1 MNILISYKLY
11 AITDRTWLKENET
24 LADAVKS
31 AILGG
36 ATIVQLREKTLEYN
50 ELKELALSVQKVCS
64 SYNVPFIINDNAELA
79 YEIDADG
86 VHLGHKDMSIK
97 EARSILGKNKIIGA
111 TAKTVEQALSAEKD
125 GADYIGSG
133 AVFGSDTKTDATNL
147 SVDALNKIC
156 NSVSIPVVAIGGINA
171 YNVSKLQ
178 NTSISGVSVVSG
190 IFERNNKKKACRD
203 ILGNL
208 YGRPVVECITN
219 HVTTNEVANMVL
231 AFGASPIMAHNINEV
246 EEVQSSA
253 DALLLNLGATDD
265 YEAMKKAYAVALK
278 KNHITVID
286 PVGVSGINYRR
297 NFLDELLAMGSP
309 TCIRGNASEIL
320 AIYKGQSTSAGLDG
334 TIESTINDSSK
345 LQEVV
350 KELAHRLNT
359 IIVASGVTD
368 IISDGKCVYEISS
381 GHAMQKSLT
390 GSGCMLSACICSALT
405 VSIINYI
412 DIDDKNIT
420 VVKSACQEMGDAAY
434 RAAEYILSNT
444 LGIYSFQTRL
454 FDELV

>member
-1 MNILISYKLY
+1 VNILISYKLY
-11 AITDRTWLKENET
+11 AITDRGWLEEGEELK
-24 LADAVKS
+24 DAVEQ

-36 ATIVQLREKTLEYN
+36 ATIVQLREKSLEYN
-50 ELKELALSVQKVCS
+50 ELKELALCIQEVCNN
-64 SYNVPFIINDNAELA
+64 YNVPFIVNDNVELA
-79 YEIDADG
+79 CEIDADG
-86 VHLGHKDMSIK
+86 VHLGAEDMSIK
-97 EARSILGKNKIIGA
+97 KARSVLGSNKIIGA
-111 TAKTVEQALSAEKD
+111 TAKTVEQALLAEKA
-125 GADYIGSG
+125 GANYIGSG

-147 SVDALNKIC
+147 SIDSLNEIC

-171 YNVSKLQ
+171 YNVSALRGS
-178 NTSISGVSVVSG
+178 SISGVSVVSG
-190 IFERNNKKKACRD
+190 IFARKNKTKACRD

-219 HVTTNEVANMVL
+219 HVTTNEVANTVL

-253 DALLLNLGATDD
+253 NGLLLNLGATDD
-265 YEAMKKAYAVALK
+265 YEAMKKAYAVANK
-278 KNHITVID
+278 QNHITVID
-286 PVGVSGINYRR
+286 PVGVSGITYRR
-297 NFLDELLAMGSP
+297 DFLKELLATSSP

-320 AIYKGQSTSAGLDG
+320 AIYEGQNVTAGLDG
-334 TIESTINDSSK
+334 SIDNTNIKAVTQS
-345 LQEVV
+345 
-350 KELAHRLNT
+350 LANSLNT

-390 GSGCMLSACICSALT
+390 GSGCMLSACICSALI
-405 VSIINYI
+405 VSNINYT
-412 DIDDKNIT
+412 DVDDKNIT

-434 RAAEYILSNT
+434 RAAEYILSNN

>member
-1 MNILISYKLY
+1 MISYKLY
-11 AITDRTWLKENET
+11 AITDRSWLEEGEELK
-24 LADAVKS
+24 DAVKQ

-36 ATIVQLREKTLEYN
+36 ATIVQLREKSLEYN
-50 ELKELALSVQKVCS
+50 ELKELALSVQEVCNN
-64 SYNVPFIINDNAELA
+64 YNVPFIVNDNVELA
-79 YEIDADG
+79 CEIDADG
-86 VHLGHKDMSIK
+86 VHLGAEDMSIK
-97 EARSILGKNKIIGA
+97 KARSVLGSNKIIGA
-111 TAKTVEQALSAEKD
+111 TAKTVEQALLAEKA
-125 GADYIGSG
+125 GANYIGSG

-147 SVDALNKIC
+147 SIDSLNEIC
-156 NSVSIPVVAIGGINA
+156 SSVSIPVVAIGGINA
-171 YNVSKLQ
+171 YNVSALRGS
-178 NTSISGVSVVSG
+178 SISGVSVVSG
-190 IFERNNKKKACRD
+190 IFARKNKTKACRD

-219 HVTTNEVANMVL
+219 HVTTNEVANTVL
-231 AFGASPIMAHNINEV
+231 AFGASPIMAHNVNEV
-246 EEVQSSA
+246 EEVQKSA
-253 DALLLNLGATDD
+253 NGLLLNLGATDD
-265 YEAMKKAYAVALK
+265 YEAMKKAYAIALK

-286 PVGVSGINYRR
+286 PVGVSGISYRR
-297 NFLDELLAMGSP
+297 DFLKELLAIGSP

-359 IIVASGVTD
+359 TVVASGVTD
-368 IISDGKCVYEISS
+368 IISDGKCVSEISS
-381 GHAMQKSLT
+381 GHVMQKSLT
-390 GSGCMLSACICSALT
+390 GSGCMLSACICSTLT
-405 VSIINYI
+405 VSNINYT

-420 VVKSACQEMGDAAY
+420 VIKSACQEMGDAAY

>member
-1 MNILISYKLY
+1 MISYKLY
-11 AITDRTWLKENET
+11 AITDRTWLEEGEELK
-24 LADAVKS
+24 DAVEQ

-36 ATIVQLREKTLEYN
+36 ATIVQLREKSLEYN
-50 ELKELALSVQKVCS
+50 KLKELALSVQEVCNN
-64 SYNVPFIINDNAELA
+64 YNVPFIVNDNVELA
-79 YEIDADG
+79 CEIDADG
-86 VHLGHKDMSIK
+86 VHLGAEDMSIK
-97 EARSILGKNKIIGA
+97 KARSVLASNKIIGA
-111 TAKTVEQALSAEKD
+111 TAKTVEQALLAEKA
-125 GADYIGSG
+125 GANYIGSG

-147 SVDALNKIC
+147 SIDALNKIC
-156 NSVSIPVVAIGGINA
+156 SSVSIPVVAIGGINA
-171 YNVSKLQ
+171 YNVSALRGS
-178 NTSISGVSVVSG
+178 SISGVSVVSG
-190 IFERNNKKKACRD
+190 IFARKNKTKACRD

-219 HVTTNEVANMVL
+219 HVTTNEVANTVL

-253 DALLLNLGATDD
+253 NGLLLNLGATDD

-278 KNHITVID
+278 KGHTTVID
-286 PVGVSGINYRR
+286 PVGVSGISYRR
-297 NFLDELLAMGSP
+297 NFLKELLSIGSP

-320 AIYKGQSTSAGLDG
+320 AIYEGQNVTAGLDG
-334 TIESTINDSSK
+334 SIDNTNIKAVTQS
-345 LQEVV
+345 
-350 KELAHRLNT
+350 LANSLNT

-390 GSGCMLSACICSALT
+390 GSGCMLSACICSSLT
-405 VSIINYI
+405 VSNINYTG
-412 DIDDKNIT
+412 IDDKNIT

-434 RAAEYILSNT
+434 RAAKYVISNK